1 MSGDGLGQGR
11 ARAEKLA
18 GRDLNNDGVVT
29 NLIICGDSRFYDY
42 GWLEA
47 ELETWIEY
55 NCWPDVIICGGASGI
70 DALAERW
77 ATNHNIHFAAFE
89 EAWEA
94 PRPGVED
101 PGRSAASPEL
111 VNTLLGYATHVL
123 ACPGPRS
130 VWTHRMVEAAR
141 AKGLHVMVRPVP
153 EDDQ

>member
-1 MSGDGLGQGR
+1 MSEGELGRGR
-11 ARAEKLA
+11 ARAEEIA

-42 GWLEA
+42 GWLES

-77 ATNHNIHFAAFE
+77 ATNNKIQFAAFE

-94 PRPGVED
+94 PRTGVED
-101 PGRSAASPEL
+101 TGRSEASPEL
-111 VNTLLGYATHVL
+111 VDILLGYATHVL
-123 ACPGPRS
+123 ACPGPLS

-141 AKGLHVMVRPVP
+141 ARGIHVLVRPVP
-153 EDDQ
+153 SDDQ

>member
-11 ARAEKLA
+11 ARAERLA

-42 GWLEA
+42 GWLEN

-89 EAWEA
+89 EAWDA

-101 PGRSAASPEL
+101 PGRSPASPEL
-111 VNTLLGYATHVL
+111 VDTLLGYATHWL
-123 ACPGPRS
+123 ARDRCLCGPPDGGCC
-130 VWTHRMVEAAR
+130 
-141 AKGLHVMVRPVP
+141 KGTGIHVMVRPVP
-153 EDDQ
+153 VEGQ